1 MVERIR
7 ILAKQVKVREEV
19 SPQHNVK
26 EVYSMIAIVENHR
39 PGKSTI
45 ILERGEGRHKASVLA
60 HARSRNGM
68 RTSQLE

>member
-1 MVERIR
+1 
-7 ILAKQVKVREEV
+7 
-19 SPQHNVK
+19 
-26 EVYSMIAIVENHR
+26 MIAIVENHR